1 MLPTTHRWVK
11 RALLA
16 TLILLLLLPAFQARL
31 HLVELEA
38 LGGYVAPEEV
48 VHPDFSWVDLYQAT
62 YQPRLEQYLN
72 GRVGFREW
80 FVRLRNQFS
89 YSVLRTPQARDIVIG
104 RDRVLYEK
112 RPIDAYMGSDFIG
125 PAMVRHYVRRFKAVQ
140 DTLARRGKLLVFVAT
155 PSKASYLP
163 EYLPAHYQAMPRRP
177 TNYAALTAEMRAAGV
192 NLLDLSSLFR
202 QWKDTTRYPLFPR
215 GGIHWSMYGAALAG
229 DTLIGYLNQ
238 HYHHVLRDFKV
249 GPGEVSREPR
259 GNDNDVVRALNVLW
273 APAAYRMNYPVVAT
287 QPLQPQQRQPNLLL
301 IGDSFCWMI
310 MYPFISE
317 AFNNQQS
324 RFWYYN
330 HEVAWPDNRPEGT
343 EVWRLDRKQQY
354 LSRDIIVVM
363 FTEYNLANPDSG
375 FSDNAYNLFT
385 PFTAADSA
393 AVRRLEGQLSQRQDL
408 KEYWWNKGR
417 ETGKTQVQLIRE
429 RAEAAYDSLR
439 D

>member
-1 MLPTTHRWVK
+1 
-11 RALLA
+11 
-16 TLILLLLLPAFQARL
+16 
-31 HLVELEA
+31 
-38 LGGYVAPEEV
+38 
-48 VHPDFSWVDLYQAT
+48 
-62 YQPRLEQYLN
+62 
-72 GRVGFREW
+72 
-80 FVRLRNQFS
+80 
-89 YSVLRTPQARDIVIG
+89 
-104 RDRVLYEK
+104 
-112 RPIDAYMGSDFIG
+112 
-125 PAMVRHYVRRFKAVQ
+125 
-140 DTLARRGKLLVFVAT
+140 
-155 PSKASYLP
+155 
-163 EYLPAHYQAMPRRP
+163 
-177 TNYAALTAEMRAAGV
+177 
-192 NLLDLSSLFR
+192 
-202 QWKDTTRYPLFPR
+202 
-215 GGIHWSMYGAALAG
+215 
-229 DTLIGYLNQ
+229 
-238 HYHHVLRDFKV
+238 
-249 GPGEVSREPR
+249 
-259 GNDNDVVRALNVLW
+259 
-273 APAAYRMNYPVVAT
+273 
-287 QPLQPQQRQPNLLL
+287 LQPQQRQPNLLL